1 MSNLK
6 VPHDLSE
13 IVSVYSPFVGVLVPK
28 TGDQK
33 LLAYLPVVPHR
44 ERVDQCFFRSVTLNS
59 HIVVS
64 SLVESFVLGQKQLQV
79 RSCRVVNIF
88 EIQDYSFIGR
98 AQGIHTA
105 VSFTLIVHAAF
116 HRPSAR

>member
-1 MSNLK
+1 MIS
-6 VPHDLSE
+6 LS
-13 IVSVYSPFVGVLVPK
+13 VSVYSLFVGVLVPK

-44 ERVDQCFFRSVTLNS
+44 ERVDQCFFRGVTLNS

-79 RSCRVVNIF
+79 RSCRVVNVF
-88 EIQDYSFIGR
+88 ENQAHSFIGR
-98 AQGIHTA
+98 AQGYDTTA
-105 VSFTLIVHAAF
+105 SFTLIVHAAF
-116 HRPSAR
+116 HRPTAR